1 MKDSVGRNVLWAWE
15 KSSSCLGAAPSYKAK
30 KGQLSARTTD
40 SITAGPASTR
50 AIAWRRHARM
60 LGNDKDST
68 LFRFPTSS
76 HCLCVWRHFR
86 PTRGVRYDP
95 AQCQS
100 HNCSFCRAR
109 LPGSSYYH
117 EPYSSLAGRRS
128 AMSSTKE
135 RRARRWGKEASY
147 RVVDSQKV
155 PIRRP
160 PASHYRQTGT
170 AKGMLE
176 LFQCSGPMQASV
188 WGKMMRGFRPA
199 TTTTALWCRV
209 FRTTTESKIG
219 GERKLHRG
227 QPGKAKELT
236 AVGTAV
242 MRPPDRRDRS
252 KTAR

>member
-1 MKDSVGRNVLWAWE
+1 MKDSVGRSRTLGMGE
-15 KSSSCLGAAPSYKAK
+15 IKFMFGSSAILKAK

-147 RVVDSQKV
+147 RVVDGQKL

-160 PASHYRQTGT
+160 PTSHYRQTET
-170 AKGMLE
+170 ANGKLRAVPASAA
-176 LFQCSGPMQASV
+176 QC
-188 WGKMMRGFRPA
+188 KPA
-199 TTTTALWCRV
+199 C
-209 FRTTTESKIG
+209 G
-219 GERKLHRG
+219 
-227 QPGKAKELT
+227 
-236 AVGTAV
+236 
-242 MRPPDRRDRS
+242 
-252 KTAR
+252 AR